1 MSDGLLEALRPFLN
15 AILIGFGGFV
25 IAFLV
30 FHIVSRALARPM
42 GPVWSR
48 FVGSLVSLAIAAW
61 TIKLILDSTG
71 GAGLL
76 VVIVTAITGAFAIG
90 SERVAGDLMA
100 GIGLFVGRTYGAGD
114 YVVIAGQEGR
124 VADVSL
130 FLTTLETV
138 NGDEIYIRNAEA
150 TNSTVIN
157 YSAHPGHLI
166 SVRVPLPV
174 TQDLNAAVTAIQNSV
189 KDFSPDV
196 PNGSLHQPTVVVE
209 TAEDGYFIIEV
220 RAYMTDQLDSGP
232 EKTRLFLLAV
242 NAIKEVGLRLD
253 FEE

>member
-1 MSDGLLEALRPFLN
+1 MSDGLFEALRPFLN
-15 AILIGFGGFV
+15 AILIGFGGTV
-25 IAFLV
+25 IAFLL
-30 FHIVSRALARPM
+30 FHVVSRALVRPM
-42 GPVWSR
+42 GTVWSR
-48 FVGSLVSLAIAAW
+48 FVGSLVALAIGAW
-61 TIKLILDSTG
+61 TIKLILDNTG

-150 TNSTVIN
+150 TNSTIIN

-174 TQDLNAAVTAIQNSV
+174 TQDLNVAITAIQTSV
-189 KDFSPDV
+189 KDFSPEL
-196 PNGSLHQPTVVVE
+196 PSRSLHQPTVVVE

-242 NAIKEVGLRLD
+242 NAIKEAGLRLD

>member
-1 MSDGLLEALRPFLN
+1 MSDGLFEALRPFLN
-15 AILIGFGGFV
+15 AILIGFGGFI

-30 FHIVSRALARPM
+30 FHIVTRALARPM
-42 GPVWSR
+42 GTVWSR
-48 FVGSLVSLAIAAW
+48 FVGSLVSLAIGAW

-189 KDFSPDV
+189 KDFSPEIA
-196 PNGSLHQPTVVVE
+196 NRSLHQPTVVVE

-242 NAIKEVGLRLD
+242 NAIKEAGLRLD

>member
-1 MSDGLLEALRPFLN
+1 MSDGLFEALRPFLN
-15 AILIGFGGFV
+15 AILIGFGGSV
-25 IAFLV
+25 IAFLL
-30 FHIVSRALARPM
+30 FHVVSRALVRPM
-42 GPVWSR
+42 GTVWSR
-48 FVGSLVSLAIAAW
+48 FVGSLVALAIGAW
-61 TIKLILDSTG
+61 TIKLILDNTG

-150 TNSTVIN
+150 TNSTIIN

-174 TQDLNAAVTAIQNSV
+174 TQDLNVAITAIQTSV
-189 KDFSPDV
+189 KDFSPEL
-196 PNGSLHQPTVVVE
+196 PSRALHQPTVVVE

-242 NAIKEVGLRLD
+242 NAIKEAGLRLD